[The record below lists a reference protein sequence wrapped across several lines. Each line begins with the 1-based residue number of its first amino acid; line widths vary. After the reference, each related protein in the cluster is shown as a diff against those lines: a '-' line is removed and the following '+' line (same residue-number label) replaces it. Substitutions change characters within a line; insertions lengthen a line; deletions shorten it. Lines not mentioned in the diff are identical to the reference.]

1 MTRMYPWCHRVS
13 SRRRRR
19 TEHRHQTSRRLFL
32 KDGAEGGV
40 VACATAAQ
48 EMIRKFGEHIGMEN
62 ASAERG
68 PAAPPSAEDAAAAQ
82 PRGAD
87 RKDTV
92 SERVKSLDAKGAP
105 KLAKILNHV
114 QLQNSFFPSLPTH
127 VPGKNARLLTVHER
141 DSSAAGSLGSIGMA
155 NSLPGGMQ
163 HGSLSR
169 RMRSSLDGSM
179 PLRSS
184 LDSPARSSLE
194 SHPQRSS
201 LDSPSRRSNEERAQS
216 QLDWPAPGS
225 PAVSDELKSGASQSQ
240 SQLPRAATISAPASI
255 PQGGVDP
262 VVDGGQQWHADTHRI
277 PPPLSDIMLNL
288 QLLMHPSGSP
298 ADDEWQHPCSVTPQQ
313 PTNSDPMATTASEWC
328 PMPQMP
334 AEGAQEPTIC
344 GRGQPDAACTD
355 RAYHPPEI
363 VSQPPPVLDAGDH
376 VTFSPSSLDPEPPE
390 LPEPQEPIFL
400 MEESRIENDE
410 SGAAGRTRA
419 AEEMRDLQL
428 HPSLRVQNVR
438 LWDLLGKQE
447 VVASRGGS
455 KSRALYPGDAKRRG
469 I

>member
-255 PQGGVDP
+255 PQGSFLTIAALLHKRFVFNSMETLLLLYSMSCALPAVGSVVLSFHQVLTSVRMGLFVTGTLGSRFFLAALGLREVAVCYWGLHSTDTQRAHIALCALATVFP
-262 VVDGGQQWHADTHRI
+262 VTIVLVIEGNGYWKEYDVHKDADTWD
-277 PPPLSDIMLNL
+277 LY
-288 QLLMHPSGSP
+288 
-298 ADDEWQHPCSVTPQQ
+298 QQ
-313 PTNSDPMATTASEWC
+313 PQRIASTLVLCCSFIATFFSIYLLRQWKLQKQAALALLSL
-328 PMPQMP
+328 QM
-334 AEGAQEPTIC
+334 
-344 GRGQPDAACTD
+344 
-355 RAYHPPEI
+355 
-363 VSQPPPVLDAGDH
+363 
-376 VTFSPSSLDPEPPE
+376 
-390 LPEPQEPIFL
+390 
-400 MEESRIENDE
+400 
-410 SGAAGRTRA
+410 
-419 AEEMRDLQL
+419 
-428 HPSLRVQNVR
+428 
-438 LWDLLGKQE
+438 
-447 VVASRGGS
+447 
-455 KSRALYPGDAKRRG
+455 
-469 I
+469 